1 MDEITKL
8 IQVNV
13 LRDVELEVLKGDGRT
28 TKQILKD
35 LEVRYGYSK

>member
-13 LRDVELEVLKGDGRT
+13 LRDVEIEIMKGGKSLQEV
-28 TKQILKD
+28 IKD
-35 LEVRYGYSK
+35 LEIRYRYYK

>member
-13 LRDVELEVLKGDGRT
+13 LRDVELEMLKGG
-28 TKQILKD
+28 KSLQEVIKE
-35 LEVRYGYSK
+35 LEARYGYSK